1 MAVSPIQRTFTIE
14 EYERLAKIG
23 LLGRTELLN
32 GVIWSMETGRPW
44 TFTVDAVYRM
54 VEAGVLRRDE
64 VPEVLDGVLVVR
76 PIADHQEAAV
86 IDRIARALVIAM
98 VDRAIVRIRGPLQ
111 LSGTTGVTPGAVI
124 LKTREDWYRDFC
136 PGATDVLLVIEV
148 VLGGMHSGVSERSAS
163 IRDQAY
169 PKSGWRTSRPNCSKS
184 RETRMVLAAIASG
197 AIMYA
202 LMKSRR
208 ARSRRSGFV
217 LAISSSV
224 QAG

>member
-23 LLGRTELLN
+23 FLGRTELLN

-44 TFTVDAVYRM
+44 AFTVDAVYRM
-54 VEAGVLRRDE
+54 VEAGALRRDE
-64 VPEVLDGVLVVR
+64 LPEVLDGVLVVR

-148 VLGGMHSGVSERSAS
+148 VLGGMHSGVSERVSVYS
-163 IRDQAY
+163 
-169 PKSGWRTSRPNCSKS
+169 
-184 RETRMVLAAIASG
+184 
-197 AIMYA
+197 
-202 LMKSRR
+202 
-208 ARSRRSGFV
+208 RSGV
-217 LAISSSV
+217 PEVWMADVEAELLEVARDPDGSGGYRERRHHARADEVTPRALPQIRLR
-224 QAG
+224 AGDLL

>member
-76 PIADHQEAAV
+76 PITDPQEAAV
-86 IDRIARALVIAM
+86 IDRIARAL
-98 VDRAIVRIRGPLQ
+98 DRK
-111 LSGTTGVTPGAVI
+111 S
-124 LKTREDWYRDFC
+124 
-136 PGATDVLLVIEV
+136 V
-148 VLGGMHSGVSERSAS
+148 V
-163 IRDQAY
+163 
-169 PKSGWRTSRPNCSKS
+169 
-184 RETRMVLAAIASG
+184 
-197 AIMYA
+197 
-202 LMKSRR
+202 
-208 ARSRRSGFV
+208 
-217 LAISSSV
+217 
-224 QAG
+224 

>member
-23 LLGRTELLN
+23 FLGRTELLN

-44 TFTVDAVYRM
+44 AFTVDAVYRM
-54 VEAGVLRRDE
+54 VEAGALRRDE
-64 VPEVLDGVLVVR
+64 LPEVLDGVLVVR

-148 VLGGMHSGVSERSAS
+148 VLGGMHSGVSERVSVYS
-163 IRDQAY
+163 
-169 PKSGWRTSRPNCSKS
+169 
-184 RETRMVLAAIASG
+184 
-197 AIMYA
+197 
-202 LMKSRR
+202 
-208 ARSRRSGFV
+208 RSGV
-217 LAISSSV
+217 PEVWMADVEAELLEVARDPDGSGGYRERRHHVRADEVTPRALPQIRLR
-224 QAG
+224 AGDLL